1 MKNENEA
8 RKCSSLYHRNNKS
21 IYYVSFKQAG
31 KMKRML
37 CFYWLPERSKQ
48 DGPLLVPRDLP
59 RWILRPQLK
68 IPLFGHIKTLYR
80 PSFFDQDGW
89 IMAPFFF
96 AFLCLPLGFWIH
108 KNVATVCLP
117 TLLSHLVNNSYVN
130 MSMLLGVILL
140 KEDHDEKFESKFD
153 PL

>member
-21 IYYVSFKQAG
+21 IYYVSFKRAG
-31 KMKRML
+31 KMKRIL

-48 DGPLLVPRDLP
+48 DGLLLVPRDLP

-80 PSFFDQDGW
+80 PSFFDQDG
-89 IMAPFFF
+89 
-96 AFLCLPLGFWIH
+96 
-108 KNVATVCLP
+108 
-117 TLLSHLVNNSYVN
+117 
-130 MSMLLGVILL
+130 
-140 KEDHDEKFESKFD
+140 
-153 PL
+153 

>member
-31 KMKRML
+31 KMKRIL

-68 IPLFGHIKTLYR
+68 IPLFGHIKNPLSRSRWLNNGLVLFCLFYR
-80 PSFFDQDGW
+80 FRLVSESIKTWQLSVYPPCCHTWS
-89 IMAPFFF
+89 I
-96 AFLCLPLGFWIH
+96 IH
-108 KNVATVCLP
+108 
-117 TLLSHLVNNSYVN
+117 
-130 MSMLLGVILL
+130 M
-140 KEDHDEKFESKFD
+140 
-153 PL
+153 

>member
-31 KMKRML
+31 KMKRIL

-68 IPLFGHIKTLYR
+68 IPLFDHIKNPLSTEYFRSRWLNNGLVLFCLFYAFRLVSESIKAWQLSTHPAVTLG
-80 PSFFDQDGW
+80 Q
-89 IMAPFFF
+89 
-96 AFLCLPLGFWIH
+96 
-108 KNVATVCLP
+108 
-117 TLLSHLVNNSYVN
+117 
-130 MSMLLGVILL
+130 
-140 KEDHDEKFESKFD
+140 
-153 PL
+153 